1 MTCCCASWF
10 PNEPPWMPCQPGM
23 TCVREPVHASD
34 VPTNSVEPRSISNIF
49 INKTHLEIAKTWD
62 VSGFL
67 CQNVQSF
74 SRAGRKSLQERFG
87 IDEKIEL
94 ERDCAGQKDDELQ
107 EERRGTADART
118 VGDKKQTGDV
128 ASRKSCQEFDFYHF
142 VLNSVFVYD
151 LHQQY
156 RNRMATY
163 FFGGGRYCF
172 FWGSWF
178 SALIASLLF
187 LLLSFSAF
195 LLFALSAFCFFCFF
209 AFPASLFFC
218 FSAFPASLLFWFL
231 FFLFLCFSCF
241 SASVPFYFYYSTCFF
256 FGHVTVF
263 AALLPA
269 PMLLCFLSLLSL
281 CFSFSFALFSP
292 VCIPNEILQRP

>member
-1 MTCCCASWF
+1 
-10 PNEPPWMPCQPGM
+10 MPCQPGM

-163 FFGGGRYCF
+163 FFFGGGAGIVF
-172 FWGSWF
+172 FGGPG
-178 SALIASLLF
+178 SLL
-187 LLLSFSAF
+187 
-195 LLFALSAFCFFCFF
+195 
-209 AFPASLFFC
+209 
-218 FSAFPASLLFWFL
+218 
-231 FFLFLCFSCF
+231 
-241 SASVPFYFYYSTCFF
+241 
-256 FGHVTVF
+256 
-263 AALLPA
+263 
-269 PMLLCFLSLLSL
+269 
-281 CFSFSFALFSP
+281 
-292 VCIPNEILQRP
+292 

>member
-1 MTCCCASWF
+1 
-10 PNEPPWMPCQPGM
+10 MPCQPGM

-163 FFGGGRYCF
+163 FFGGGQVLF
-172 FWGSWF
+172 FGGPG
-178 SALIASLLF
+178 SLL
-187 LLLSFSAF
+187 
-195 LLFALSAFCFFCFF
+195 
-209 AFPASLFFC
+209 
-218 FSAFPASLLFWFL
+218 
-231 FFLFLCFSCF
+231 
-241 SASVPFYFYYSTCFF
+241 
-256 FGHVTVF
+256 
-263 AALLPA
+263 
-269 PMLLCFLSLLSL
+269 
-281 CFSFSFALFSP
+281 
-292 VCIPNEILQRP
+292 

>member
-1 MTCCCASWF
+1 MHR
-10 PNEPPWMPCQPGM
+10 MCQP
-23 TCVREPVHASD
+23 TKLSREAF
-34 VPTNSVEPRSISNIF
+34 PTYL

-94 ERDCAGQKDDELQ
+94 ERDCVGQKDDELQ

-142 VLNSVFVYD
+142 DLNSVFVYD

-156 RNRMATY
+156 RNRMAIY
-163 FFGGGRYCF
+163 
-172 FWGSWF
+172 
-178 SALIASLLF
+178 
-187 LLLSFSAF
+187 
-195 LLFALSAFCFFCFF
+195 
-209 AFPASLFFC
+209 LFFLWGGQVLFFLGVLVLCFDC
-218 FSAFPASLLFWFL
+218 FSAFPATQLFCFSAFCSFCFV
-231 FFLFLCFSCF
+231 FFLLLCFSCFSVFLLLCFSCF
-241 SASVPFYFYYSTCFF
+241 SASLVFVFPVSLPFLF
-256 FGHVTVF
+256 
-263 AALLPA
+263 
-269 PMLLCFLSLLSL
+269 L
-281 CFSFSFALFSP
+281 CFSALCFCAFLLLLFYLFFLRSCDSFCCSTYCSSASLLPVFAVSVFFILF
-292 VCIPNEILQRP
+292 CFILSCLYPK